1 LLEQHHQQQ
10 QQQQQQQ
17 QEEVEVLIDHEVQF
31 QHHYAKLLQH
41 LDVQWQQ

>member
-1 LLEQHHQQQ
+1 LLEQHHH

-17 QEEVEVLIDHEVQF
+17 QEEVVLIDHEVQF

>member
-1 LLEQHHQQQ
+1 LEQHHH
-10 QQQQQQQ
+10 QQQQQ
-17 QEEVEVLIDHEVQF
+17 QEEVVLIDHEVQF

>member
-1 LLEQHHQQQ
+1 LLEQHHHHH
-10 QQQQQQQ
+10 QQQQQ
-17 QEEVEVLIDHEVQF
+17 QEEVVLIDHEVQF

>member
-1 LLEQHHQQQ
+1 LLEQHHH
-10 QQQQQQQ
+10 QQQQQQ
-17 QEEVEVLIDHEVQF
+17 QEEVVLIDHEVQF